1 MTVMRGRIPA
11 ALALAAAALL
21 PVACGGGDPAG
32 EEVTANPD
40 APEGI
45 EVANGRLMLPPV
57 SGNPA
62 AIYFDITNNA
72 AQDVM
77 IRSVSVPDSGIAML
91 HQTTSWN
98 QRTAMEEVFQ
108 QPVPAGETVSFEP
121 GGLHVMVS
129 DLGDTMTAGS
139 TAEVTL
145 TFVGGDK
152 ISFPAE
158 IRAAG
163 DAR

>member
-1 MTVMRGRIPA
+1 VLA
-11 ALALAAAALL
+11 AVAAAGLALSVA
-21 PVACGGGDPAG
+21 ACGGG
-32 EEVTANPD
+32 EEAAEQSGAPE

-45 EVANGRLMLPPV
+45 TVSNARLMLPPV

-62 AIYFDITNNA
+62 ALYFDIANGSERE
-72 AQDVM
+72 VM
-77 IRSVSVPDSGIAML
+77 IRAAHVEGAGMAML
-91 HQTTSWN
+91 HTTATWN
-98 QRTAMEEVFQ
+98 LKTDMQEVVQ

-129 DLGDTMTAGS
+129 DLGEAIAPGS

-158 IRAAG
+158 VRAAG
-163 DAR
+163 DDR